1 MKLIVALVLLLL
13 ALGACR
19 ADSAPA
25 EDVADAKPEPVARGR
40 AQMWTQNCIRC
51 HNARSPG
58 YYSDREWQVAMH
70 HMRVRCSI
78 TTEEYEAIL
87 AFLRSAN

>member
-1 MKLIVALVLLLL
+1 MKLPLTLAAVALAV
-13 ALGACR
+13 ALGCQQSARSDERIAR
-19 ADSAPA
+19 A
-25 EDVADAKPEPVARGR
+25 EPPARGR
-40 AQMWTQNCIRC
+40 AQMWTQNCVRC

-78 TTEEYEAIL
+78 TTQEYEAIL
-87 AFLRSAN
+87 GFLQSAN